1 MRNKKPVI
9 HPLGPALMISGIS
22 VTTFASLAE
31 DVVHHERFS
40 TLDPIL
46 GSRIINDA
54 SLRGDRIF
62 SLITFWGS
70 ALVISVGT
78 ALIGLW
84 LLKRKHRDQAI
95 FLSAAVGGATLL
107 NVILKQIFARP
118 RPVYPHAF
126 LTETGFSFP
135 SGHAMISIAFYGAIA
150 YLSYA
155 YVKSLRAKLLVS
167 LGALLIS
174 GFIGFSRLY
183 LGLHYITD
191 VLAGW
196 AAGMTWLAVSILVD
210 QLRRFSNLS
219 RRSHQLL
226 SNN

>member
-1 MRNKKPVI
+1 MGNKKPVF
-9 HPLGPALMISGIS
+9 HLFGPALMISGIS

-54 SLRGDRIF
+54 SQRGVRIF
-62 SLITFWGS
+62 SLITFWGN

-78 ALIGLW
+78 VLIGLW
-84 LLKRKHRDQAI
+84 LLKRKRRDQAV

-107 NVILKQIFARP
+107 NFILKQIFARP
-118 RPVYPHAF
+118 RPAYPHAF

-155 YVKSLRAKLLVS
+155 YVKSFRAKLLVS

-174 GFIGFSRLY
+174 GCIGFSRLY
-183 LGLHYITD
+183 LGVHYITD

-196 AAGMTWLAVSILVD
+196 AAGMTWLGLCILVD
-210 QLRRFSNLS
+210 ELRRFTSLS
-219 RRSHQLL
+219 RSSHQLL
-226 SNN
+226 SNK

>member
-1 MRNKKPVI
+1 MRNKKYVL
-9 HPLGPALMISGIS
+9 HRLGPALMISGIS
-22 VTTFASLAE
+22 VMTFASLAE

-46 GSRIINDA
+46 GNRIISDA
-54 SLRGDRIF
+54 SQGGDHIF
-62 SLITFWGS
+62 SLITFWGN

-78 ALIGLW
+78 ALIGFW
-84 LLKRKHRDQAI
+84 LLKRKRRDQMG
-95 FLSAAVGGATLL
+95 FLSTVVGGATCL
-107 NVILKQIFARP
+107 NLILKQIFARP
-118 RPVYPHAF
+118 RPDYPHAY

-150 YLSYA
+150 YLA
-155 YVKSLRAKLLVS
+155 YTYLKSFRAKLRVS

-183 LGLHYITD
+183 LGVHYITD

-196 AAGMTWLAVSILVD
+196 AAGMTWLAVCILVD
-210 QLRRFSNLS
+210 QLRRFSNT
-219 RRSHQLL
+219 
-226 SNN
+226 